1 MTRRCDTQS
10 IFLKSNVESD
20 EDDFDMQGNNGGGVR
35 KAAATMGYDQHDDR
49 CGPRKVDDDYEGSPN
64 SGARRVPNAKVRGIT
79 SMGMYS
85 DRMGTD
91 DDVTMTR
98 NDGARGGTR
107 QFPSPPNL
115 RARKGGNWN
124 TRSFG
129 GKGSGKG
136 KGWSSGGGGYRGSRQ
151 TTMSPSGVVKVI
163 LKPNAGGSGSSSRKG
178 GKGGGKGYRNYG
190 K

>member
-1 MTRRCDTQS
+1 MISGEILHLCLCRFFSEFSAVVDIR
-10 IFLKSNVESD
+10 I
-20 EDDFDMQGNNGGGVR
+20 R
-35 KAAATMGYDQHDDR
+35 WDQ
-49 CGPRKVDDDYEGSPN
+49 YELSHS
-64 SGARRVPNAKVRGIT
+64 SGL
-79 SMGMYS
+79 S
-85 DRMGTD
+85 
-91 DDVTMTR
+91 
-98 NDGARGGTR
+98 
-107 QFPSPPNL
+107 
-115 RARKGGNWN
+115 
-124 TRSFG
+124 G